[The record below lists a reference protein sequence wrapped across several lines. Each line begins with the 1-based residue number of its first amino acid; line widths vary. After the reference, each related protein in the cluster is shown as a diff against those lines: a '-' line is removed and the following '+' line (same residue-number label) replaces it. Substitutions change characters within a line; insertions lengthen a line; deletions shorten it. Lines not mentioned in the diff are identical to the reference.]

1 MALHENAEER
11 LRRYRLSI
19 HATNTES
26 DSRCNGVKVC
36 GQELLEGHTGPL
48 NTPVPGDG
56 PKNDE
61 LWH

>member
-1 MALHENAEER
+1 MGLQENAEEG

-19 HATNTES
+19 RE
-26 DSRCNGVKVC
+26 GY
-36 GQELLEGHTGPL
+36 GQELLRGHTIGPL
-48 NTPVPGDG
+48 NTPVPRDG